1 MFTDYAKIYV
11 SSGKGGNGAVS
22 FRREKYIAA
31 GGPDGGDGG
40 KGGDVYFE
48 VDQDSN
54 TLIDFRY
61 KKKFKAQNGE
71 NGEGARKSGKSGE
84 DLYIKVPIGTV
95 VKDAKTEEILADMSE
110 KGQKTLV
117 LHGGRGGRGN
127 THFATS
133 TRQAPRFS
141 QGGEEGEE
149 KEVILTQEGYD
160 KIEKELEF
168 LRTEKRTEIA
178 ERIKVALG
186 FGDLSENSEYD
197 EAKNAQAENEGKIAE
212 LENKIRHA
220 KIIDEAEIDTKTVQI
235 GNTVKL
241 YDVEFEEEVEYT
253 IVGSTEVNLTE
264 NKISNESPIGKALL
278 GAKKGSTVEVNA
290 PAGVIKYQILSITK

>member
-1 MFTDYAKIYV
+1 M
-11 SSGKGGNGAVS
+11 
-22 FRREKYIAA
+22 
-31 GGPDGGDGG
+31 
-40 KGGDVYFE
+40 
-48 VDQDSN
+48 
-54 TLIDFRY
+54 
-61 KKKFKAQNGE
+61 
-71 NGEGARKSGKSGE
+71 
-84 DLYIKVPIGTV
+84 
-95 VKDAKTEEILADMSE
+95 
-110 KGQKTLV
+110 
-117 LHGGRGGRGN
+117 
-127 THFATS
+127 
-133 TRQAPRFS
+133 
-141 QGGEEGEE
+141 EE

-197 EAKNAQAENEGKIAE
+197 EAKTAQAENEGKIAE

-220 KIIDEAEIDTKTVQI
+220 RIIDEKEIDTKTVQI

-253 IVGSTEVNLTE
+253 IVGSTEVNLAE